1 MDMSEND
8 ALSPLFRLPG
18 VKESAEK
25 AAAAIARAHRRPA
38 GLRKFEVISAESLM
52 RGARASV
59 ALDGHAI
66 PPHPGPE
73 DMKEGP
79 LASAVSVYSVAA
91 PELLDATVRSF
102 ARAPLQVLAR
112 LDVAAGGTGIPAG
125 ESARLQRL
133 GRLIAQGGGPA
144 FDLLLP
150 SVVHAEIAAGEFF
163 GPRSG
168 LVARVASRLAAV
180 HTGFDPRGFAVPE
193 VYYTRHRADYAAA
206 VGNYRTALA
215 DALLTH
221 LAAWT
226 AGGKEADAIARA
238 A

>member
-1 MDMSEND
+1 M
-8 ALSPLFRLPG
+8 
-18 VKESAEK
+18 
-25 AAAAIARAHRRPA
+25 
-38 GLRKFEVISAESLM
+38 
-52 RGARASV
+52 
-59 ALDGHAI
+59 
-66 PPHPGPE
+66 
-73 DMKEGP
+73 
-79 LASAVSVYSVAA
+79 
-91 PELLDATVRSF
+91 
-102 ARAPLQVLAR
+102 
-112 LDVAAGGTGIPAG
+112 
-125 ESARLQRL
+125 QRL

>member
-1 MDMSEND
+1 M
-8 ALSPLFRLPG
+8 
-18 VKESAEK
+18 
-25 AAAAIARAHRRPA
+25 
-38 GLRKFEVISAESLM
+38 
-52 RGARASV
+52 
-59 ALDGHAI
+59 
-66 PPHPGPE
+66 E
-73 DMKEGP
+73 DGP
-79 LASAVSVYSVAA
+79 LASAVSAYSVAA

-112 LDVAAGGTGIPAG
+112 IDVTAGGTGIPAG
-125 ESARLQRL
+125 ESVRLQ
-133 GRLIAQGGGPA
+133 GIARLIAQGSGPA

-150 SVVHAEIAAGEFF
+150 SVVHAEIAAGQFF

-193 VYYTRHRADYAAA
+193 VYYTRHRAEYAAA
-206 VGNYRTALA
+206 VDNYRTALA
-215 DALLTH
+215 DALATH

>member
-1 MDMSEND
+1 MYMPEND
-8 ALSPLFRLPG
+8 PLSPLFRLPG
-18 VKESAEK
+18 VKEGAEK

-38 GLRKFEVISAESLM
+38 GLRRYEVISAGSLM

-66 PPHPGPE
+66 PPHPGPGDVE
-73 DMKEGP
+73 SGP
-79 LASAVSVYSVAA
+79 LAGAVSAYSVAA
-91 PELLDATVRSF
+91 PEVVDSTVRSF

-112 LDVAAGGTGIPAG
+112 IDVAAGGTGIPSAD
-125 ESARLQRL
+125 SARLQGL
-133 GRLIAQGGGPA
+133 ARLIAQGSGPA
-144 FDLLLP
+144 FRDLLP

-168 LVARVASRLAAV
+168 VVARVAARLAAI

-193 VYYTRHRADYAAA
+193 VYFHRHSKAYRECSA
-206 VGNYRTALA
+206 NYRDKPGEVVLF
-215 DALLTH
+215 H
-221 LAAWT
+221 LSAWEV
-226 AGGKEADAIARA
+226 GGKEADAIARA